1 MTDRQKKI
9 REEMMKIA
17 GEYIS
22 REANRNNLI
31 TVTDASISP
40 DLKQLTIFVSVYPND
55 NEQGALA
62 FLKRHRNDFR
72 SFVKQRISFKVLPFV
87 DFKIDEGEK
96 NRQRIDEILRGEE

>member
-1 MTDRQKKI
+1 MTERQSKV
-9 REEMMKIA
+9 REEMLKIA

-40 DLKQLTIFVSVYPND
+40 DLKQLTIFISVFPND
-55 NEQGALA
+55 NELGALA

-96 NRQRIDEILRGEE
+96 NRQRIDTLLQQD

>member
-1 MTDRQKKI
+1 MTERQSKI
-9 REEMMKIA
+9 REEMLKIA

-40 DLKQLTIFVSVYPND
+40 DLKQSTIFISVFPND
-55 NEQGALA
+55 NEEGALA

-72 SFVKQRISFKVLPFV
+72 SFVKERISFKVLPFV

-96 NRQRIDEILRGEE
+96 NRQRIDTLLQQD

>member
-1 MTDRQKKI
+1 MSERQQKV
-9 REEMMKIA
+9 REEILKIA
-17 GEYIS
+17 GEFIS

-31 TVTDASISP
+31 TATDASISP
-40 DLKQLTIFVSVYPND
+40 DLRQATVYISVFPTD

-96 NRQRIDEILRGEE
+96 NRQRIDTLLQGE

>member
-1 MTDRQKKI
+1 MTERQEKV
-9 REEMMKIA
+9 REELLKIA
-17 GEYIS
+17 GEFIS

-31 TVTDASISP
+31 TATDASISP
-40 DLKQLTIFVSVYPND
+40 DLKQATVFISVFPND

-72 SFVKQRISFKVLPFV
+72 TFLKQRISFKVLPFV

-96 NRQRIDEILRGEE
+96 NRQRIDELSQQD

>member
-1 MTDRQKKI
+1 MTERQQKV
-9 REEMMKIA
+9 REELLKIA
-17 GEYIS
+17 GEFIS

-31 TVTDASISP
+31 TATDASISP
-40 DLKQLTIFVSVYPND
+40 DLKQATVYISVFPND

-72 SFVKQRISFKVLPFV
+72 SFLKQKISFKVLPFV

-96 NRQRIDEILRGEE
+96 NRQRIEELSQES

>member
-1 MTDRQKKI
+1 MTERQSKI
-9 REEMMKIA
+9 REEMIKIA
-17 GEYIS
+17 GEFIS

-40 DLKQLTIFVSVYPND
+40 DLKQSTIFISVFPND

-96 NRQRIDEILRGEE
+96 NRQRIEEILHEEE